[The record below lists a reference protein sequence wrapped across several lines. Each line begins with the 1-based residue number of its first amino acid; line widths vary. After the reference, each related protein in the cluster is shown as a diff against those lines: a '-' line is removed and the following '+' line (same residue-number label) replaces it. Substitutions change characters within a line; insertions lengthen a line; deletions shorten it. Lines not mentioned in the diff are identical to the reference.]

1 MEESK
6 QSGTTHRVYEERQPS
21 YNQLPDSTSG
31 GQSLPLAGSAYD
43 DEFVEMVAQRLAQRL
58 IEAQK
63 LQAKGSAPSPGQRLT
78 LAIVS
83 LVVLFVILVS
93 MFGIASATSGGWIV
107 LPVTLVVAI
116 AVCIVN
122 IVFGISHR

>member
-6 QSGTTHRVYEERQPS
+6 QSGTTHRVYEERQSS
-21 YNQLPDSTSG
+21 YNQLPDSTG

-63 LQAKGSAPSPGQRLT
+63 LEAKGSAPSPGQRLT

-93 MFGIASATSGGWIV
+93 MFGIASSTSEGWIV